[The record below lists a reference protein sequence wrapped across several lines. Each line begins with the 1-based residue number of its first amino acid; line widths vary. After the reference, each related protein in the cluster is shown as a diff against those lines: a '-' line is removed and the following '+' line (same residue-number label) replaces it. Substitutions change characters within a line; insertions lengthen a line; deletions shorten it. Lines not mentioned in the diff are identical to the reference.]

1 MLKTSKKYTR
11 TKKLLKA
18 DLTKKSSRWKY
29 KTRYIDNIIG
39 DRLAELGAMAAI
51 IAAESAHNI
60 VDKKF
65 KVFMQLYSLNKL
77 CILVGSE

>member
-29 KTRYIDNIIG
+29 KTRYIDIKKYFAMIN
-39 DRLAELGAMAAI
+39 EL
-51 IAAESAHNI
+51 
-60 VDKKF
+60 
-65 KVFMQLYSLNKL
+65 VFDNKL
-77 CILVGSE
+77 SGKPKNNYLIHEIQRKLIPKRSRM